1 MGTAQASSCSSFFL
15 LLLDRTLR
23 SNQGPR
29 HFVQSCSQDG
39 TATCYWPTGELQETN
54 RGLGDFSAGKLSAW
68 NRSVKWKRA
77 ANPAP
82 TGAFQAVRKDSCR
95 QQAIAEAC
103 AVCSPKTASMHYER
117 TPRFRR
123 L

>member
-23 SNQGPR
+23 SNKGPR

-77 ANPAP
+77 ANP
-82 TGAFQAVRKDSCR
+82 
-95 QQAIAEAC
+95 IARR
-103 AVCSPKTASMHYER
+103 MLR
-117 TPRFRR
+117 RDLGRLGIGFRNR
-123 L
+123 WSG